1 MISKNLQKRF
11 LTSVTLIA
19 LIFIF
24 AFFDFLLVYGLIVLG
39 VLSIL
44 EFFNLMNKTYF
55 QKFFKIL
62 YNIIFIFYIFSFCAL
77 FVFFLNFLQLKILIF
92 ILIFVCA
99 ASDIGG
105 YIFGKT
111 FKGPKLS
118 KISPK
123 KTISGAI
130 GSIIFSNIALFVFI
144 FYFSSSFKYSFII
157 VGSTI
162 SIACQLGDLFFS
174 YLKRRAKIKDTSNLL
189 PGHGG
194 ILDRIDSI
202 LLGLPIGFYF
212 LILYY

>member
-11 LTSVTLIA
+11 ITSIVLITI
-19 LIFIF
+19 IFLF

-39 VLSIL
+39 VISIL
-44 EFFNLMNKTYF
+44 EFFNLMEKNSFK
-55 QKFFKIL
+55 KFFKIL
-62 YNIIFIFYIFSFCAL
+62 FNTIFIIYILSFCTL
-77 FVFFLNFLQLKILIF
+77 FIFFLNFLQLKILIF

-105 YIFGKT
+105 FIFGKII
-111 FKGPKLS
+111 KGPKLT

-123 KTISGAI
+123 KTISGAF
-130 GSIIFSNIALFVFI
+130 GSIIFSNLTMLVFVF
-144 FYFSSSFKYSFII
+144 YFINSFDYFFII
-157 VGSTI
+157 IGTI
-162 SIACQLGDLFFS
+162 TSIACQLGDLFFS

-202 LLGLPIGFYF
+202 LLGVPIGFCS
-212 LILYY
+212 LILFN